1 MIFCLTLVIFLIS
14 RVRQVTDSH
23 YSMVVS
29 QSLLEHR
36 SFTLDAYA
44 LPRYPPVR
52 NSNYVEDGAIY
63 QLELVG
69 DHLYYYL
76 PPGTSV
82 LSVPY
87 VALMKVFGVSP
98 THADGTYNAKGEAR
112 IEASLA
118 ALLMAAL
125 AVIFFYT
132 ARLVLPPGWSVAV
145 AFGGAL
151 GTQVYSTASRALW
164 SDTWGIFLLGIVV
177 LMLLAAETKRRGLS
191 AVWLAT
197 LLAWTYFVRPTYSLH
212 IFAISIYVFAF
223 YRRIFLK
230 YAVTG
235 ALWFAGFVAYSW
247 NHFGQLLPN
256 YFRASRLE
264 FDVFWTALAGNLVSP
279 ARGVLVYV
287 PIVFFVAYLLWRYRK
302 SVAHARLVRLAVL
315 ISIAQLLLV
324 SCFGHW
330 WAGHSFGSR
339 FMTGFVPWLVLLGAL
354 GLQAMLK
361 AREAEGVV
369 AASLLRRVEL
379 TAGGVLLL
387 LSMTINALGATSHAT
402 WLWNIRPLDVDEAQE
417 RLWDWRRPQFLAR
430 FQKPPLPVGTHLI
443 QPRIEF
449 ASHEADRF
457 LWYGWGDAEQA
468 LRWTDGKEA
477 AMVFDVQE
485 IQALTLKFQ
494 LWPYLVAGKHAEQRL
509 NINLNRQPLAAYV
522 LNDDRPRVL
531 TLNIPQEMLRAENVL
546 TFELPDAVSPSSINE
561 GRNERTLGVAVFW
574 MEIRQPS
581 DGESP
586 RAIE

>member
-1 MIFCLTLVIFLIS
+1 MIFCSTLVIFLIS
-14 RVRQVTDSH
+14 RVRQITDSH

-29 QSLLEHR
+29 QSLLEHH
-36 SFTLDAYA
+36 SFALDAYA

-63 QLELVG
+63 QLELAG

-87 VALMKVFGVSP
+87 VALMKLINVSP
-98 THADGTYNAKGEAR
+98 TNADGTYNATGEAK

-132 ARLVLPPGWSVAV
+132 ARLVLPLKWSVAV
-145 AFGGAL
+145 TFGGAL

-164 SDTWGIFLLGIVV
+164 SDTWGIFLLGIIVW
-177 LMLLAAETKRRGLS
+177 MLLAAETKRRSLP

-223 YRRIFLK
+223 YRALFLK
-230 YAVTG
+230 YAATG
-235 ALWFAGFVAYSW
+235 ALWFAMFVAYSW
-247 NHFGQLLPN
+247 HHFGQLLPN
-256 YFRASRLE
+256 YYHANRLQ

-287 PIVFFVAYLLWRYRK
+287 PIVFFVVYLLWRYRK
-302 SVAHARLVRLAVL
+302 CLVHEWLVRLALL
-315 ISIAQLLLV
+315 ICVAQLLVV

-330 WAGHSFGSR
+330 WAGHSFGPR

-361 AREAEGVV
+361 AREAEGVT
-369 AASLLRRVEL
+369 ASARWRRVEL
-379 TAGGVLLL
+379 TAGGALLL
-387 LSMTINALGATSHAT
+387 LSMTINAFGATSHAT
-402 WLWNIRPLDVDEAQE
+402 WLWNIRPLEVDDHPE
-417 RLWDWRRPQFLAR
+417 RLWDWKNPQFLAGILSR
-430 FQKPPLPVGTHLI
+430 LPPEVSLA

-449 ASHEADRF
+449 SGREADKF
-457 LWYGWGDAEQA
+457 LWYGWGDPEQA

-477 AMVFDVQE
+477 AMVF
-485 IQALTLKFQ
+485 ALNEVRETTLRFQ
-494 LWPYLVAGKHAEQRL
+494 LWPYLVAGKHTEQRL
-509 NINLNRQPLAAYV
+509 NIGLNNHPLASYAF
-522 LNDDRPRVL
+522 NENKARVL
-531 TLNIPQEMLRAENVL
+531 TLSVPKEMLQSKNVL
-546 TFELPDAVSPSSINE
+546 TFSLPDAVSPSSINE
-561 GRNERTLGVAVFW
+561 GHNDRLLGVAVFW
-574 MEIRQPS
+574 MEIRQPAG
-581 DGESP
+581 DGPP